1 MKKCT
6 LITFQELLCCCEQL
20 KYSKRTHAN
29 SSASQYFVHSMHHV
43 NSKNFMRKIKVNVT
57 A

>member
-6 LITFQELLCCCEQL
+6 LITFQKLLCCCVQFE
-20 KYSKRTHAN
+20 YSKRTQVN
-29 SSASQYFVHSMHHV
+29 SSASQYFVHSMHHL
-43 NSKNFMRKIKVNVT
+43 NSNNSVRKMKVNVT